1 MKKASVLLG
10 VLAVAVAQSF
20 AADMKPLKLD
30 VPPSQL
36 EGTPVPVK
44 LAGQTPV
51 EEPNPVPMV
60 PADVKNIALKKAV
73 TASDDFPLEGEL
85 EYITDGNKAANQGCY
100 VDITGGLQWVQ
111 IDLGKE
117 SEIFAVAVWHF
128 HSQKRAYNDVVIQ
141 VSNDKEFKNGVTTI
155 YNNDHDNSAKLGK
168 GTDKPWIETNEGKLI
183 PLKAPVK
190 AQYVRLYSDGNSTN
204 EVNSYI
210 EVEVFGR

>member
-1 MKKASVLLG
+1 MKKATIIFG
-10 VLAVAVAQSF
+10 ILAAAVAQSF

-73 TASDDFPLEGEL
+73 TASDDFPLQGEL
-85 EYITDGNKAANQGCY
+85 EYITNGDKGGSQGSY
-100 VDITGGLQWVQ
+100 VELTGGLQWVQ
-111 IDLGKE
+111 IDLEKE

-128 HSQKRAYNDVVIQ
+128 HSQKRAYNDVIVQ
-141 VSNDKEFKNGVTTI
+141 LSNDPEFKKDVTTI
-155 YNNDHDNSAKLGK
+155 YNNDHDNSAKMGK
-168 GTDKPWIETNEGKLI
+168 GEDKPWIETNEGKLI
-183 PLKAPVK
+183 AMKAPVK
-190 AQYVRLYSDGNSTN
+190 AKYVRLYSDGNSTGETN
-204 EVNSYI
+204 TYI

>member
-1 MKKASVLLG
+1 MKKVSVILG
-10 VLAVAVAQSF
+10 VLALAAAQSF

-60 PADVKNIALKKAV
+60 PADVKNIALNKPV
-73 TASDDFPLEGEL
+73 TASDDFPVLGDL
-85 EYITDGNKAANQGCY
+85 EYITNGDKGSSQGSY
-100 VDITGGLQWVQ
+100 VEIVEGLQWVQ
-111 IDLGKE
+111 IDLGKQA
-117 SEIFAVAVWHF
+117 EIFAVAVWHF

-141 VSNDKEFKNGVTTI
+141 LSNDKEFKKDVVTI

-168 GTDKPWIETNEGKLI
+168 GEDKPWIETNEGKLI

-190 AQYVRLYSDGNSTN
+190 AQYVRLYSAGHSAGDTN
-204 EVNSYI
+204 TYV